1 LSTYIRPEVFPFVVA
16 SLATGLLILTGLR
29 WRRKSWQK
37 ASCYGTAAAII
48 LCGYFVFFFRD
59 PPRVP
64 PAESGL
70 IVSGADGTVA
80 SITDIYEATYLK
92 TNCVRVSIFLSLFDV
107 HVNRAPIGGQATFL
121 GYFSGKR
128 YFTFQEKSS
137 EFNQHNKILIAGDHT
152 QCLVNQIV
160 GPVCRRVVYW
170 LDHEEPQRV
179 DRGERIGMM
188 KFGSRLD
195 MLFPKSEVHVV
206 VEPGERVRAGETVI
220 AVTAQRDKK
229 MKQMISEEQKRQMR
243 AKHFAV
249 RGPEK
254 TL

>member
-1 LSTYIRPEVFPFVVA
+1 MQIRMEVFPFVAA
-16 SLATGLLILTGLR
+16 SFATGLLVLAGLR
-29 WRRKSWQK
+29 WRRRSWQK
-37 ASCYGTAAAII
+37 ATCYGVVATII

-59 PPRVP
+59 PARVP

-121 GYFSGKR
+121 GYFPGKR
-128 YFTFQEKSS
+128 FFTFQEKSS
-137 EFNQHNKILIAGDHT
+137 EFNQHNKILIEGDHT

-170 LDHEEPQRV
+170 PDHEKPQRV
-179 DRGERIGMM
+179 GRGERIGMM

-206 VEPGERVRAGETVI
+206 VEPGKRVRAGETVI
-220 AVTAQRDKK
+220 AVTAHHDKG
-229 MKQMISEEQKRQMR
+229 ME
-243 AKHFAV
+243 
-249 RGPEK
+249 
-254 TL
+254 